1 MLANTTQGFLID
13 ILSPT
18 SSLLYA
24 GIRINVFGDL
34 SNKTFI
40 FTVSLMTK
48 YFVGILLFSAVIMF
62 SGCGKG
68 APEGFPE
75 KLSPCKITVV
85 KGGTPLAGIDVTL
98 YSETPIDGVVF
109 KGTTDASG
117 VANVSARKGEF
128 SKPGVADGQ
137 YTVRLTE
144 KIVTGI
150 PELSDEELS
159 ALSPK
164 ELSDREKEIAKKTEE
179 LRVVP
184 EIYASLQQTP
194 LKLTVSG
201 TAATMD
207 VDVSKTD
214 K

>member
-1 MLANTTQGFLID
+1 MYGDSLD
-13 ILSPT
+13 KT
-18 SSLLYA
+18 S
-24 GIRINVFGDL
+24 
-34 SNKTFI
+34 I

-48 YFVGILLFSAVIMF
+48 YFVGILLFSAIIMF

-98 YSETPIDGVVF
+98 YPEKPLDGVVF
-109 KGTTDASG
+109 KGTTDGSG
-117 VANVSARKGEF
+117 VANVSTRKSEF

-137 YTVRLTE
+137 YTIRLTE
-144 KIVTGI
+144 KIDTGI

-159 ALSPK
+159 ALSPR
-164 ELSDREKEIAKKTEE
+164 ELSDREKEIAKKTAEV
-179 LRVVP
+179 RVLP
-184 EIYASLQQTP
+184 EMYSSLQQTP
-194 LKLTVSG
+194 LKLAVSG

-207 VDVSKTD
+207 VDVSKTNQ
-214 K
+214 